1 MTSTSRGPSKMDA
14 RLKSVEAGALEEK
27 TADERVSR
35 VGKIIQIS
43 LIVLGVIV
51 VASML
56 WFWFGKG
63 CAKDDTSIL
72 CGLGKLT
79 NDFGKALNWLAG
91 NMWALLFFIPGVSAT
106 ILSFLR
112 ASGSKATEL
121 MKIGLRKLKEQ
132 KAKEAEA
139 KRAEAEELEQ
149 QGGSAEEI
157 QEATEAA
164 DDAQDESDAA
174 ADAIEGNPVE

>member
-1 MTSTSRGPSKMDA
+1 MDA
-14 RLKSVEAGALEEK
+14 RLKAVEAGALEEK

-63 CAKDDTSIL
+63 CAKDDSSIL

-79 NDFGKALNWLAG
+79 NDFGKGLNWLAA
-91 NMWALLFFIPGVSAT
+91 NMWALLFFIPGVSTT
-106 ILSFLR
+106 ILAFLR
-112 ASGSKATEL
+112 ASGMKATEL
-121 MKIGLRKLKEQ
+121 MKIGLRKLAKE
-132 KAKEAEA
+132 KTEEAEA
-139 KRAEAEELEQ
+139 KRSQAEELEKE
-149 QGGSAEEI
+149 GGSAEEV
-157 QEATEAA
+157 EELNEAA
-164 DDAQDESDAA
+164 DDAENDAKDATDAA
-174 ADAIEGNPVE
+174 EGEVVDPVVP